1 LHAASENDPEP
12 GPTPGELA
20 AGVRDPELLRLVGV
34 PRGRALEAPLR
45 ARLDGARAWYAAN
58 GRPFAATRRVAV
70 AAIGADAVTLA
81 DGTPLGS
88 RTLADSL
95 RAARGHAVLVLAVS
109 AGREVAAEIAGLWA
123 ERPDEAFFLDRF
135 AAAVTEAL
143 VPWASGRACRE
154 ASGASETLLPP
165 VPPGCADFDL
175 GDQQRL
181 ARLLGGVP
189 APADRLRLG
198 PIELLATGAIDPP
211 HSLLAAAAVTRER
224 LAAATPEDL
233 CRACALEPCGFRRA
247 PRSRARGAGFAS
259 GASGAAD
266 A

>member
-1 LHAASENDPEP
+1 VHAASENDPEP

-20 AGVRDPELLRLVGV
+20 AGVREPELLRLLGV

-58 GRPFAATRRVAV
+58 GRPFAATRRVTV
-70 AAIGADAVTLA
+70 AAIEADAVTLA
-81 DGTPLGS
+81 DGTPLRS
-88 RTLADSL
+88 RTLADGL
-95 RAARGHAVLVLAVS
+95 RAVRGHAVLVLAVS

-123 ERPDEAFFLDRF
+123 ERPDEAFFLDRL

-143 VPWASGRACRE
+143 LPWASARACRE
-154 ASGASETLLPP
+154 ASGVGETLLPP

-181 ARLLGGVP
+181 LRLLGGEP

-198 PIELLATGAIDPP
+198 PIELLATGAIAPP
-211 HSLLAAAAVTRER
+211 HSLLAAAGVTRER
-224 LAAATPEDL
+224 LAAATSEDL

-247 PRSRARGAGFAS
+247 PRSRARGC
-259 GASGAAD
+259 
-266 A
+266 